1 MSPEPGGHAGA
12 AVTRLLALDCA
23 AGACSVAV
31 RGGDTLL
38 AAERIVMDRGH
49 AEALMPMLARVMA
62 AAGLAF
68 DQLDAVAA
76 SVGPGSFTGLRIG
89 LAAARGVALAAGLP
103 TVPVTTLEAVA
114 EAVGVG
120 PGPLLVV
127 LDAKRHDLYGQWFG
141 PAGAALGPPRAAPA
155 EALMAARPGG
165 ETRVRVAG
173 DATARVLGLPADPA
187 LVVMPAGDSGPDA
200 RAVAAV
206 AVRRLAAGEAGPLAP
221 LYLRAPG
228 VSPPG

>member
-76 SVGPGSFTGLRIG
+76 SVGAAFSISPCTHTNTHVNLSISFTISINQ
-89 LAAARGVALAAGLP
+89 RGRSLFWHCLNIH
-103 TVPVTTLEAVA
+103 VTI
-114 EAVGVG
+114 
-120 PGPLLVV
+120 
-127 LDAKRHDLYGQWFG
+127 H
-141 PAGAALGPPRAAPA
+141 
-155 EALMAARPGG
+155 
-165 ETRVRVAG
+165 
-173 DATARVLGLPADPA
+173 
-187 LVVMPAGDSGPDA
+187 S
-200 RAVAAV
+200 
-206 AVRRLAAGEAGPLAP
+206 
-221 LYLRAPG
+221 
-228 VSPPG
+228 